1 MTITGEEK
9 QMKKWQIT
17 LTAAIG
23 SLVVLFIIG
32 FIMCEVIF

>member
-1 MTITGEEK
+1 MKITAEEK
-9 QMKKWQIT
+9 QMKKWQIK
-17 LTAAIG
+17 LTAAFG